1 MKRPNKEMAKNIE
14 TMLNDFVKISTIA
27 RTLKTQMVTVYR
39 YISYLQYTKVMVSDV
54 ELKMIINHRKARKA
68 AIADLAAVAPLA
80 QSTPA
85 PGVIHAA
92 TPILKA

>member
-1 MKRPNKEMAKNIE
+1 MKIEMKRPNKEMADSIE
-14 TMLNDFVKISTIA
+14 TMLNDFAKISTIA

-39 YISYLQYTKVMVSDV
+39 YISYLQYTKVMVSDA

-68 AIADLAAVAPLA
+68 SPVALA

-85 PGVIHAA
+85 PGVTHAA
-92 TPILKA
+92 TPILGA

>member
-1 MKRPNKEMAKNIE
+1 MKIEMKRPNKQMADNVE
-14 TMLNDFVKISTIA
+14 TMLNDFAKISTIA

-68 AIADLAAVAPLA
+68 AAAASP

-85 PGVIHAA
+85 PGVTHAA
-92 TPILKA
+92 TPVLGA

>member
-1 MKRPNKEMAKNIE
+1 MKRPNKQMCENVE
-14 TMLNDFVKISTIA
+14 TMLNDFAKISTIA

-54 ELKMIINHRKARKA
+54 ELKMIINYRKARKA
-68 AIADLAAVAPLA
+68 AVAAPA

-85 PGVIHAA
+85 PGVTHAA
-92 TPILKA
+92 TPVLGA